1 MKTTTITLYEFSEL
15 APDVQKKVLEKLS
28 DINTEG
34 DYWNDGVLED
44 AVVELETLGYNSP
57 DIHYSGFWS
66 QGDGA
71 SFDATPDAQK
81 IISRIGGEF
90 MPLIRLA
97 EMEELEINI
106 CKNGYANHYSHE
118 KTRYIEVINNGNGE
132 TEWTKEQNDLAAKLE
147 KVVEAERLQ
156 LSKDIYKRLQ
166 KQYEAETSNEAIIET
181 IELNGYTFEVDG
193 TMRNI

>member
-1 MKTTTITLYEFSEL
+1 
-15 APDVQKKVLEKLS
+15 
-28 DINTEG
+28 
-34 DYWNDGVLED
+34 
-44 AVVELETLGYNSP
+44 
-57 DIHYSGFWS
+57 
-66 QGDGA
+66 
-71 SFDATPDAQK
+71 
-81 IISRIGGEF
+81 